1 MMPSRIA
8 LPGNGQAIDARAVP
22 RLPQEEFQQVLAD
35 AITAGARVSAYY
47 GQPLPEER
55 VLVTAVLANDAEARL
70 GVLATVAHDALPSL
84 AEECPSLQL
93 FERELAEQF
102 GVVPRGHPWLKP
114 VRFEHPLGGVAGS
127 AAERAA
133 PLPLPTLPGDT
144 PFFRV
149 AGEEVHEVAVGPVH
163 AGIIEPGHFR
173 FQCHGEHVFH
183 LEISLGYQHRAIE
196 RMLLGGPT
204 RRTPALVETIAGDTA
219 VGHGLA
225 SARAQEGLAGIEAPP
240 RAAVL
245 RAMALE
251 LERLANHVGDL
262 GALAGDIGYLPTAS
276 YCGALRAD
284 YLNALAELCGNRFGR
299 GLVVPGG
306 VRFDLPADAALRL
319 AERLSATFEKVEE
332 AAGLFFRSPSVRN
345 RTDGTGTLDLET
357 AALVGVVGPAARASG
372 LAVDVRR
379 SHPFTPYDASRF
391 EPVTAQTGDVFARAF
406 VRLEEA
412 RVSARL
418 VDGWLRS
425 LPPGPVR
432 VALPALAPDR
442 LVVSLVEG
450 WRGELCHVVTTGGDG
465 RFARYKVVDA
475 SFHDWMGLQL
485 ALRGEQI
492 SDFPLCN
499 KSFNLSYCG
508 HDL

>member
-1 MMPSRIA
+1 MPAR
-8 LPGNGQAIDARAVP
+8 LQLLLNGQATDRAAVP
-22 RLPQEEFQQVLAD
+22 RLPVADFQQILAD
-35 AITAGARVSAYY
+35 AVTAGARVSAYF
-47 GQPLPEER
+47 GEAVPESPGA
-55 VLVTAVLANDAEARL
+55 VLVTAVLANDAEGRL
-70 GVLATVAHDALPSL
+70 GVMSTLAGESLPSL

-102 GVVPRGHPWLKP
+102 GVAPRGHPWLKP
-114 VRFEHPLGGVAGS
+114 VRFEHPLGGLEPSRSRS
-127 AAERAA
+127 ASRA
-133 PLPLPTLPGDT
+133 TLPGDT
-144 PFFRV
+144 PFFAV
-149 AGEEVHEVAVGPVH
+149 DGEGVHEVAVGPVH

-204 RRTPALVETIAGDTA
+204 RRTAALVESIAGDTA
-219 VGHGLA
+219 VGHALA
-225 SARAQEGLAGIEAPP
+225 SARAMEGLAGLEAPP
-240 RAAVL
+240 RAATL
-245 RAMALE
+245 RAIALE

-262 GALAGDIGYLPTAS
+262 GALAGDVGFLPTAS

-284 YLNALAELCGNRFGR
+284 YLNALAEMCGNRFGR

-306 VRFDLPADAALRL
+306 VRFDLPVAAAVRL
-319 AERLSATFEKVEE
+319 ADRLDTTREKVEE
-332 AAGLFFRSPSVRN
+332 AAGLFFESPSVRN
-345 RTDGTGTLDLET
+345 RTDGTGVLERG
-357 AALVGVVGPAARASG
+357 AVAKLGMVGPAARASG
-372 LAVDVRR
+372 LPVDVRR
-379 SHPFTPYDASRF
+379 SHPFAPYAAAAV
-391 EPVTAQTGDVFARAF
+391 PVATAESGDVHARAW
-406 VRLEEA
+406 VRLQEV
-412 RVSARL
+412 RHSARL
-418 VDGWLRS
+418 VGAWLRD

-432 VALPALAPDR
+432 AALPALGPDR

-450 WRGELCHVVTTGGDG
+450 WRGELCHAVSTDGAG

-475 SFHDWMGLQL
+475 SFHDWAGLAL
-485 ALRGEQI
+485 ALRSEQI

>member
-1 MMPSRIA
+1 MPSRIA
-8 LPGNGQAIDARAVP
+8 LVRNGESIECRAIP
-22 RLPQEEFQQVLAD
+22 RLPPEDFQQVLAD

-47 GQPLPEER
+47 GQALPESPQA
-55 VLVTAVLANDAEARL
+55 VLVTAALANDAEGRV
-70 GVLATVAHDALPSL
+70 GVLATVAGESLPSL
-84 AEECPSLQL
+84 AEECPALQL
-93 FERELAEQF
+93 FERELYDQL
-102 GVVPRGHPWLKP
+102 GVVPTGHPWLKP
-114 VRFEHPLGGVAGS
+114 VRFEHPLRGGEVAP
-127 AAERAA
+127 R
-133 PLPLPTLPGDT
+133 PTIPGDT
-144 PFFRV
+144 PFFQV
-149 AGEEVHEVAVGPVH
+149 AGPEVHEVAVGPVH

-204 RRTPALVETIAGDTA
+204 RRTTVLVETIAGDTA
-219 VGHGLA
+219 VGHALA
-225 SARAQEGLAGIEAPP
+225 SARALEGLAGVEAPP

-245 RAMALE
+245 RAVALE

-262 GALAGDIGYLPTAS
+262 GALANDVGYLPTAS

-284 YLNALAELCGNRFGR
+284 YLNALAEVCGNRFGR
-299 GLVVPGG
+299 GIVVPGG

-319 AERLSATFEKVEE
+319 AERLAATLEKVEE

-345 RTDGTGTLDLET
+345 RADGTGVLATDQ
-357 AALVGVVGPAARASG
+357 AVLVGMVGPAARASG

-379 SHPFTPYDASRF
+379 SHPFAPYDASRF
-391 EPVTAQTGDVFARAF
+391 EAVTSATGDVFARAL
-406 VRLEEA
+406 VRIEEA

-418 VDGWLRS
+418 VDGWLRE

-432 VALPALAPDR
+432 AALPALAPDR

-450 WRGELCHVVTTGGDG
+450 WRGELCHAVTTGGDG